1 LNPSKGLRAGF
12 LERLERASVLNS
24 VAVERL
30 ERSFTLNLE
39 PVRQAQGFWNDWNRG
54 NGNLGGQVE
63 RFERLEPLERL
74 GTAIFLIVVTL
85 DVKKKFYGVTRS
97 VTLI

>member
-1 LNPSKGLRAGF
+1 
-12 LERLERASVLNS
+12 LERPERASVLNS

-54 NGNLGGQVE
+54 NGKLGGQVE

-74 GTAIFLIVVTL
+74 GTVGTAIFLIVVTL

-97 VTLI
+97 VTLM